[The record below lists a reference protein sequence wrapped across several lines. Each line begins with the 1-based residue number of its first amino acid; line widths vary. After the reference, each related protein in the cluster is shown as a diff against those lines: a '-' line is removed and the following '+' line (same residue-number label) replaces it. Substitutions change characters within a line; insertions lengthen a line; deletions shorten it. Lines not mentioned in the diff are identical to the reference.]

1 MREDRIALSPDQY
14 NQILKEIWDK
24 HRFGGLS
31 RKFDDYDIDRCK
43 NIKYVRP
50 NWDMRD
56 GCCFSI
62 TFNGLFAGG
71 VDGLNF
77 NSGYG
82 ETIPMFNRI
91 MKWLGTPNAE
101 FRPQAI
107 ESTEQPS
114 PAGAENKS

>member
-1 MREDRIALSPDQY
+1 MKDDHLSLSPEQY
-14 NQILKEIWDK
+14 RKVMKEIWDK

-56 GCCFSI
+56 GACFSI

-77 NSGYG
+77 NSGHG
-82 ETIPMFNRI
+82 ETVSMLSRI
-91 MKWLGTPNAE
+91 MDWLDTPNE
-101 FRPQAI
+101 EYRPKAI
-107 ESTEQPS
+107 ESNEQPS
-114 PAGAENKS
+114 AAEAGK